1 MKKSSTKRNVILS
14 ILFFLPV
21 AFLIV
26 MMLTKDNY
34 NPLDIVNKNV
44 RELPANKDSITFKN
58 HITVLAFFGK
68 KPMENSVAALNL
80 KELVYER
87 TKGFKKFQVVVLL
100 PREAQ
105 DEAEQLLKK
114 IKTYEDLRFWHFVYA
129 DDSDIKKVFNSLKS
143 NVELNTNLATTSVFI
158 VDKDK
163 FQRGRLDDR
172 TKKEKEAKEP
182 VYSLYGY
189 DCIDIN
195 QLKNKLAT
203 EDMRVLFKEYRDKRT
218 GKFEGSTTRRADDI
232 KN

>member
-1 MKKSSTKRNVILS
+1 MKKSNAKRNVILS
-14 ILFFLPV
+14 VLFFLPV
-21 AFLIV
+21 AFLII

-44 RELPANKDSITFKN
+44 RELPVNQDSIN
-58 HITVLAFFGK
+58 MDGHITLLAFFGK
-68 KPMENSVAALNL
+68 KPLDNSIAALNL
-80 KELVYER
+80 KELVYDR
-87 TKGFKKFQVVVLL
+87 NKGFKKFQIVVLL
-100 PREAQ
+100 PKEAKA
-105 DEAEQLLKK
+105 DAEKLFKK
-114 IKTYEDLRFWHFVYA
+114 ISSYEDLRFWHFVYA
-129 DDSDIKKVFNSLKS
+129 EDAEIRSVFNSLKTE
-143 NVELNTNLATTSVFI
+143 VTLDDDLATTSVFI

-172 TKKEKEAKEP
+172 TEKEKEANKS

-218 GKFEGSTTRRADDI
+218 GKFEGSTTRRADDL